1 MQTINISNAEIST
14 LESYWSRLKNL
25 SVGAKL
31 ELISRLS
38 SSLLSTTEDVS
49 NTKTRWTSRFAG
61 CWKDERTADEIV
73 DDLRSAR
80 TSNRDVEL

>member
-1 MQTINISNAEIST
+1 M
-14 LESYWSRLKNL
+14 KNL